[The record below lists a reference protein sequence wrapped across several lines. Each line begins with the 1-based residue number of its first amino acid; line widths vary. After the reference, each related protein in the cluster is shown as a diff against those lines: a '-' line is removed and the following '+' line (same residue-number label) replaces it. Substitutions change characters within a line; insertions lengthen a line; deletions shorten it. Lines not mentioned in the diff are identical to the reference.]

1 MPVVLLVLTVVS
13 ATVQNFFAKIFSTK
27 TDKGVFLFNAMSA
40 FVALFIFVAMAKFQF
55 TFVWGNLLYVLL
67 FALSY
72 FFAVF
77 GLTMAIKTGPLSIT
91 ALIESYSM
99 IVASVYGILFLNEP
113 ITTFMLIGFG
123 LLVVSLTLVNYEKKD
138 KTKEKESQPQK
149 TNGISLKW
157 IIFVSIGFIGNG
169 FCTVVQ
175 KMQQVW
181 SEKTYGAG
189 QFLYSNEMM
198 IGGLLLAV
206 IAFVICSFIMERK
219 DIKEVLQKGWAPA
232 IGRGLSNGGA
242 NLFSILVMTMMPVA
256 IANAVIAAGCVILSA
271 LISVLVYKEKLN
283 VYQWIGIAV
292 GVISLVFLNV

>member
-1 MPVVLLVLTVVS
+1 MPVLFLMLTVVS
-13 ATVQNFFAKIFSTK
+13 ATVQNFFTKIFSTK

-55 TFVWGNLLYVLL
+55 TFVWGNFLYAVL

-99 IVASVYGILFLNEP
+99 IVASIYGVIFLHEP
-113 ITTFMLIGFG
+113 ITPFMIAGFI
-123 LLVVSLTLVNYEKKD
+123 LLVISLTLVNYEKKA
-138 KTKEKESQPQK
+138 KEDEPKEK

-181 SEKTYGAG
+181 SENTYGLG

-198 IGGLLLAV
+198 ILGLLIAV
-206 IAFVICSFIMERK
+206 VAFIICSFIMERK
-219 DIKEVLQKGWAPA
+219 DIKEVAQKGWAPA
-232 IGRGLSNGGA
+232 IGRGLSNGCA
-242 NLFSILVMTMMPVA
+242 NLFSILVMTMMAVSL
-256 IANAVIAAGCVILSA
+256 ANAVIAAGCVILSA
-271 LISVLVYKEKLN
+271 IISVVIYKEKLN
-283 VYQWIGIAV
+283 VYQWIGIGI
-292 GVISLVFLNV
+292 GVVSLVFLNI

>member
-1 MPVVLLVLTVVS
+1 MPVVLLILTVLS
-13 ATVQNFFAKIFSTK
+13 ATVQNFFAKIFSTR

-40 FVALFIFVAMAKFQF
+40 FVALLIFIVMAKFQF
-55 TFVWGNLLYVLL
+55 TFVLGNLLYILL

-123 LLVVSLTLVNYEKKD
+123 LLIVSLTLVNYEKKE
-138 KTKEKESQPQK
+138 KTQESEEQTK
-149 TNGISLKW
+149 KNNGISLKW
-157 IIFVSIGFIGNG
+157 IIFVSIGFVGNG

-181 SEKTYGAG
+181 SEKTYGVG

-206 IAFVICSFIMERK
+206 IAFIVCSFIMERK
-219 DIKEVLQKGWAPA
+219 DVKEVLQKGWAPA
-232 IGRGLSNGGA
+232 VGRGLSNGLA
-242 NLFSILVMTMMPVA
+242 NLFSILVMTMMSVS
-256 IANAVIAAGCVILSA
+256 IANAVIAAGCVILAA
-271 LISVLVYKEKLN
+271 LISVLIYKEKLN
-283 VYQWIGIAV
+283 AYQLIGV
-292 GVISLVFLNV
+292 GIGVASLIFLNL

>member
-1 MPVVLLVLTVVS
+1 MPVLFLTLTVVS
-13 ATVQNFFAKIFSTK
+13 ATVQNFFTKIFSTK

-40 FVALFIFVAMAKFQF
+40 FVALFIFIAMAKFQF
-55 TFVWGNLLYVLL
+55 TFVWGNLLYAIL

-99 IVASVYGILFLNEP
+99 IVASIYGVAFLNEP
-113 ITTFMLIGFG
+113 ITPFMIAGFALLLI
-123 LLVVSLTLVNYEKKD
+123 SLTLVNYEKKAENGE
-138 KTKEKESQPQK
+138 EKQEK

-181 SEKTYGAG
+181 SENTYGAG

-198 IGGLLLAV
+198 ILGLLLAV
-206 IAFVICSFIMERK
+206 VAFVVCSFIMERK
-219 DIKEVLQKGWAPA
+219 DMKEVLQKGWAPA

-242 NLFSILVMTMMPVA
+242 NLFSILVMTMMAVSV
-256 IANAVIAAGCVILSA
+256 ANAVIAAGCVILSA

-283 VYQWIGIAV
+283 IYQWIGIGI
-292 GVISLVFLNV
+292 GVVSLVFLNL